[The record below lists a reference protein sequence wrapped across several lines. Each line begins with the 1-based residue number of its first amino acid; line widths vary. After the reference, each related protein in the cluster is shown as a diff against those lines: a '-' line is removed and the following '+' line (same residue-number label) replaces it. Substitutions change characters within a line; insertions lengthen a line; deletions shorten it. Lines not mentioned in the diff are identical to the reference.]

1 MSLEMFS
8 LSGKRAL
15 ITGSSRGIGLALARG
30 LGKAGA
36 TIVLNARN
44 DALLAV
50 AQEQLQA
57 EGIAVTRH
65 ACDVTD
71 PDAVELM
78 VGLVESNDGPI
89 DILINNAGM
98 QHRAALEEFPRDVF
112 DDLMRLNVNAAFYVG
127 QTVARRMIPR
137 KSGKIINICSLMT
150 FLARQSITPYTASK
164 GAIAALTRGM
174 AADWARHGININGIA
189 PGYFKTELNEAL
201 WSDPEFSAWLE
212 QRTPMQRWG
221 DLEELVGAAIFLA
234 SDASTFVNGHILTV
248 DGGISASV

>member
-8 LSGKRAL
+8 LAGKRAL

-36 TIVLNARN
+36 AIVLNARN

-50 AQEQLQA
+50 AQERLQA
-57 EGIAVTRH
+57 EGITVTRH

-78 VGLVESNDGPI
+78 VGLVEANDGPI

-127 QTVARRMIPR
+127 QAVARRMIPR

-201 WSDPEFSAWLE
+201 WSDPEFSTWLE

-234 SDASTFVNGHILTV
+234 SGASTFVNGHILTV